1 MKKDYLKSVIVL
13 VSICLV
19 VGLLLSGVNTITA
32 PIIDKQASAAADAA
46 YLEVLPSATSFTD
59 VMGEFPETVLEMK
72 KDDGGSGF
80 AFKIQTSSSYSK
92 SPLQM
97 ILGVDNEGKVTK
109 LVITNYAETK
119 GAAADFEP
127 LYEGKDAT
135 LADTIVSGCTF
146 TGTAIKNAVADAF
159 NVFFEYADIEKS
171 DDAKFQDLFAT
182 IMPYGT
188 DKAGAVTL
196 SDVEL
201 PADAPAS
208 IVSIKTPVAGS
219 GYVMLAKSGD
229 VSLAVGVN
237 AYGKVYYLSDLDGND
252 LLTDAAYA
260 QVITDAESV
269 LPSIYEANNDAVLQQ
284 MVDKELIT
292 SADKAEK
299 VDFSGINS
307 NVVAIYKVGNN
318 YAYVAKADGFGGAMT
333 VCYIIDH
340 SGAIVNYATL
350 AHQEQENEYFE
361 KDYGTVIGFNSYA
374 ERFNGLTVDTV
385 TDDTFLIAES
395 TFTTKAT
402 TACWNDIKAAV
413 KFMNGEDSTNE

>member
-19 VGLLLSGVNTITA
+19 VGLLLSGVNSITA

-80 AFKIQTSSSYSK
+80 AFKIQASSSYSK

-159 NVFFEYADIEKS
+159 NVFFEYADVEKS

-201 PADAPAS
+201 PADTPAS

-333 VCYIIDH
+333 VCYIIDN

-402 TACWNDIKAAV
+402 TACWNDVKAAV